1 MLKKILRFFFIDYV
15 LREDIAFLKK
25 IPLFRELSDR
35 SLAKLALIIFK
46 RNYLAGEKI
55 YEINNEANV
64 LYLVKSGQ
72 INLSRG
78 NTNKFV
84 EKEGF
89 FGEMSLLENTKHTFL
104 ATASKDSELYLIYR
118 AKFEDMIESNGKTG
132 LIIIKNLASLFA
144 AKLKCSEV

>member
-55 YEINNEANV
+55 YEIDNEANV

-72 INLSRG
+72 INLSRR

-89 FGEMSLLENTKHTFL
+89 FGEMSLLENAKHTFL

-132 LIIIKNLASLFA
+132 LIIIKNLASMFT